1 MTTSQRREKILAL
14 LEQADAPMSAT
25 TIANLFSVS
34 RQIIVGDIALLRAGG
49 AQILATPRGYILE
62 PSADGGA
69 VETSIVS
76 IHGDDRMAEEMYT
89 VVDLGGALLDVT
101 VEHSVYGQICA
112 PLHACSRFDVD
123 TFLLKLQSSNSRPL
137 CDLTGGIHLHRLR
150 CPNADVQ
157 ARVLAALDEKGFLLK
172 KE

>member
-1 MTTSQRREKILAL
+1 MAL
-14 LEQADAPMSAT
+14 LSEADAPISAT
-25 TIANLFSVS
+25 AIASLFSVS

-62 PSADGGA
+62 PSAEGGA

-76 IHGDDRMAEEMYT
+76 IHSDDRMAEEMYT

-123 TFLLKLQSSNSRPL
+123 EFLRKLQSSNSKPL

-150 CPNADVQ
+150 CPDADVQ